1 MWRKENLP
9 EPLPHEMEFLI
20 KDPQKFRQGESIH
33 SPTRSVTGSFSFRV
47 LVFPMGTDNTQPR
60 NQLSAFVEAVPPPG
74 CEESRWVF
82 ESVKYQISV
91 VNWKDYRQT
100 MTQCDMFTFNREN
113 SDRGWHKGFVKGA
126 QMTQESGWLNEQG
139 ELCLRASCSSRRPLL
154 ISHRKPSGYVGL
166 KNHGATCY
174 MNCLLQTLFCLG
186 HFRHVAYSVDL
197 PDVEQ
202 TQPADSM
209 ADGLGLDDDQPAL
222 PLLVSLQNLFYRLQ
236 TSDVPVS
243 CRELMRSFGWD
254 TADAFMQHDAQELN
268 RLLVDR
274 LEEQMK
280 GTANDGEMKR
290 LFEGEFE
297 NFIECVDVD
306 YRSRRSETFYDL
318 QLNLRNEAGKDIT
331 SLEESLR
338 DFCIEEMMEGDNA
351 YDAGPEHGKQKARK
365 GIRFKRFPP
374 VLYIQLKRF
383 MFDPEKMDMCKLNGR
398 MEYPRLLD
406 LGALAEG
413 SGQYMLHTVIIH
425 SGGVS
430 SGHYYAFVRVHDGE
444 AGKACQWVKF
454 DDENV
459 TFCSEQAAIEDNYG
473 GEDMQV
479 WNYFNLSPKD
489 IRSREVPSCTRIHN
503 AYMLSYVR
511 VDKAEELLAPPVI
524 DGQEQKY
531 RLMIER
537 CIREAQL
544 AEERK
549 RARLEQLMRVEV
561 RVLLER
567 DILKMKD
574 FFTQVQ
580 DIPVFRSLKM
590 SRDDTGE
597 DVCTELQRLLGVHE
611 AHWAPFILST
621 RQTRQERF
629 KQLTPQETLRSSLT
643 AQGSLHG
650 ETQDPPCVYVL
661 ALVARGY
668 DLQTLQPTSES
679 NDEGPDEIAP
689 WDEDLIML
697 IVKYYCPVKQLMVT
711 LGCWYNQSLEP
722 LQTMIDESENW
733 VLQRL
738 QPYLESGE
746 VAPLPADVQWTCW
759 EEFLRTPK
767 DILARDIHKT
777 IKEEGLY
784 CGDILVWQPQLPG
797 QLPGPAREGVVVSE
811 DDEPVCATVR
821 DFAEMTLSSMNMTV
835 KLFMPEA
842 PWCPDGMLATGT
854 WGQPIPTG
862 LAAAALGEAD
872 SKDVSPS
879 GGSTSEVLPGEVAC
893 QKFKVDVRWKVDRVM
908 MRVKKVLGLSDAQ
921 CIWLF
926 AQGPPSMSN
935 NPPIYRTEAVLESAD
950 DYFAP
955 LWQKLSRPP
964 HRSCMSAVVLPSA
977 PPQHRPVA
985 VHFFDGSVVEVHSCI
1000 LHVPCIEDEEH
1011 ENTGPA
1017 LDAPGGAT
1025 DMGSGRPA
1033 LRPDEVLALARRHL
1047 QELPGEEG
1055 RLVRQRLAAPRL
1067 RPSGAQASG
1076 IEPEL
1081 PALRLVDVRN
1091 GRIQAVH
1098 RSRRDRGGGEGFTPP
1113 WQARGVNFFFHALRV
1128 EPDVDTQ
1135 SEVRPS
1141 QLVEVFHFEQ
1151 GGLDI
1156 AFGHPFLV
1164 NVPRGESTRD
1174 VASAVQARLEL
1185 VDKDLRQ
1192 TRFLLAEGRKHSE
1205 LREDSEWPL
1214 PRPTEE
1220 CSYPREGAEDWN
1232 VAGPAFCIERLHP
1245 MYHGRAA
1252 ASHRTVNAHK
1262 PLTIR

>member
-1 MWRKENLP
+1 
-9 EPLPHEMEFLI
+9 
-20 KDPQKFRQGESIH
+20 
-33 SPTRSVTGSFSFRV
+33 
-47 LVFPMGTDNTQPR
+47 MGTDSTLPR
-60 NQLSAFVEAVPPPG
+60 NQLAAFVEAVPPPG

-82 ESVKYQISV
+82 EAVKYQISV

-100 MTQCDMFTFNREN
+100 ITQCDMFTFTREN

-154 ISHRKPSGYVGL
+154 ISQRKPSGFVGL

-186 HFRHVAYSVDL
+186 HFRHVAYSIDL
-197 PDVEQ
+197 PEVEQ
-202 TQPADSM
+202 TQPVVSSDGM
-209 ADGLGLDDDQPAL
+209 AGRLGLDDDPPAL

-297 NFIECVDVD
+297 NFIECVDVN
-306 YRSRRSETFYDL
+306 YRSQRNETFYDL

-338 DFCIEEMMEGDNA
+338 DFCIEEMLEGDNA
-351 YDAGPEHGKQKARK
+351 YDAGSEHGKQRARK

-413 SGQYMLHTVIIH
+413 SGQYMLHTVIVH

-430 SGHYYAFVRVHDGE
+430 SGHYYAFVRVRDGE

-473 GEDMQV
+473 GEDLQI
-479 WNYFNLSPKD
+479 WNYFNMSPKD

-511 VDKAEELLAPPVI
+511 IDKAEELLAPPVI

-531 RLMIER
+531 RLMVER
-537 CIREAQL
+537 CTREAKL

-549 RARLEQLMRVEV
+549 RARAEQAMRVEV
-561 RVLLER
+561 RVVLER
-567 DILKMKD
+567 DLMKMKD

-590 SRDDTGE
+590 RRDDNGE
-597 DVCTELQRLLGVHE
+597 DVCTEVQRLLLGVHE
-611 AHWAPFILST
+611 NHWAPFVLST

-629 KQLTPQETLRSSLT
+629 KQLTPGEALGQSVT

-650 ETQDPPCVYVL
+650 ETQDPCAYVL

-668 DLQTLQPTSES
+668 DLQTLQLTNES
-679 NDEGPDEIAP
+679 NDEGPDEIAA

-697 IVKYYCPVKQLMVT
+697 IVKYYCPVRQLMVT
-711 LGCWYNQSLEP
+711 LGCWYSQSSEP
-722 LQTMIDESENW
+722 LQSMIDESENW

-738 QPYLESGE
+738 QPYLERGE

-759 EEFLRTPK
+759 EEFLPAPK
-767 DILARDIHKT
+767 DILPRDIQKT

-797 QLPGPAREGVVVSE
+797 QLPGPVREGVVVGE

-821 DFAEMTLSSMNMTV
+821 DFAEMTMSFMSMTV

-854 WGQPIPTG
+854 WSKPVPTG

-879 GGSTSEVLPGEVAC
+879 GGSASEVFPGEVAC
-893 QKFKVDVRWKVDRVM
+893 QKFKADVRSKVDRVM
-908 MRVKKVLGLSDAQ
+908 MRAKKVLGLSDAQ
-921 CIWLF
+921 RVWLF
-926 AQGPPSMSN
+926 AQGTPSMSSN
-935 NPPIYRTEAVLESAD
+935 QPIYRTEAAPEFAD
-950 DYFAP
+950 EYFVSM
-955 LWQKLSRPP
+955 WQKLSRQP
-964 HRSCMSAVVLPSA
+964 HRSCMSAVVLPPA

-1000 LHVPCIEDEEH
+1000 LHVPSIEDEEQ
-1011 ENTGPA
+1011 ENIGPA
-1017 LDAPGGAT
+1017 PDAPGGAT
-1025 DMGSGRPA
+1025 DTGSGRPA
-1033 LRPDEVLALARRHL
+1033 LQPDEVLALARRHL
-1047 QELPGEEG
+1047 RELPGEEG
-1055 RLVRQRLAAPRL
+1055 RLVRQRLARL
-1067 RPSGAQASG
+1067 RPSGTEATG

-1081 PALRLVDVRN
+1081 PALRLVDARN
-1091 GRIQAVH
+1091 GRIHAVH
-1098 RSRRDRGGGEGFTPP
+1098 RSPREDQSGSEGSTPLWP
-1113 WQARGVNFFFHALRV
+1113 ARGDNFFFEALRV
-1128 EPDVDTQ
+1128 EPDVDIQ
-1135 SEVRPS
+1135 PEAEARPS
-1141 QLVEVFHFEQ
+1141 RLVEVFHLEQ
-1151 GGLDI
+1151 GLEI

-1164 NVPRGESTRD
+1164 SVPRGESTRN

-1185 VDKDLRQ
+1185 ADKDLRQ
-1192 TRFLLAEGRKHSE
+1192 LGVRFLLADGRRYSE
-1205 LREDSEWPL
+1205 LREDSEWPM
-1214 PRPTEE
+1214 PRPAEE
-1220 CSYPREGAEDWN
+1220 FSSPRGVPEDWDA
-1232 VAGPAFCIERLHP
+1232 VGPAFCIERPHP

-1262 PLTIR
+1262 PLTIRAK